1 VGNIVTHHS
10 QRTTCGRVTFPEIV
24 PSLRTDDSFRKRLQ
38 LKNHLK
44 DGCKSII
51 EDVLDDLIELVVWDY
66 MHLVCIGV
74 QKKDLNTWV

>member
-1 VGNIVTHHS
+1 MGNIVTHHS
-10 QRTTCGRVTFPEIV
+10 QRKTGGRVFFPEID
-24 PSLRTDDSFRKRLQ
+24 PPLITDDSFRKRLQ

-51 EDVLDDLIELVVWDY
+51 EDVLDGLIALVVLDY